1 MNRELQQQNSDL
13 PLSEQA
19 YLRLRDLLRYGQLV
33 SGQRLSESDICERFT
48 MSRTPVREALRRL
61 QSEGFLG
68 TTPGGRILVA
78 EIDLARVEEIYDM
91 REAMEGLAARLA
103 ARNARTPDLMR
114 LEEIL
119 EIQRA
124 VPENEAAFLDIN
136 DRFHGAIY
144 ELSRNRYVVRNA
156 EVLLD
161 SASMIRGSTHGRY
174 DYESWSLTDHE
185 AVFKAICDGDTA
197 LAEEVMRH
205 HIRRGRWQRTRLLMA
220 QREQE
225 NP

>member
-1 MNRELQQQNSDL
+1 MNKEIQQQNGDL

-19 YLRLRDLLRYGQLV
+19 YLRLRDLLRYGKILA
-33 SGQRLSESDICERFT
+33 GQRLSESDICERFA

-68 TTPGGRILVA
+68 STPGGRIVVA
-78 EIDLARVEEIYDM
+78 EIDLERVEEIYDM
-91 REAMEGLAARLA
+91 REAVEGLAARLA

-119 EIQRA
+119 QDQRA
-124 VPENEAAFLDIN
+124 VPENEASFLDIN

-144 ELSRNRYVVRNA
+144 DLSHNRYVVRNA
-156 EVLLD
+156 EVLIN

-174 DYESWSLTDHE
+174 DYESWSLPDHE
-185 AVFKAICDGDTA
+185 SIFKAICNGDTA
-197 LAEEVMRH
+197 QAEEAMRH

-220 QREQE
+220 KKEAE
-225 NP
+225 GE